1 MRKTHITASVLSLTG
16 LVALAQP
23 YETATVISATPIVTQ
38 VPHTVCTPTVVAVPE
53 PSSGAG
59 AVMGAI
65 AGGVVGNAF
74 GQGAGNAAA
83 TALGIVGGAMLGERL
98 EGQSGS
104 GTHTVQQCTEQW
116 IQVSAYQVEYEL
128 NGRRYTTQMNQA
140 PGQTLMIQAAPAITA
155 PQAPWVYAAPPVYR
169 APPPIY
175 MAPPFGY
182 PYPLGYGIYPPIGI
196 QFGIGYHHYRR
207 H

>member
-1 MRKTHITASVLSLTG
+1 MRKTHTAASVLSLTG

-53 PSSGAG
+53 PRSGAG

-65 AGGVVGNAF
+65 AGGVVGNAI

-83 TALGIVGGAMLGERL
+83 TAIGIVGGAMLGERL
-98 EGQSGS
+98 EGQGGL

-128 NGRRYTTQMNQA
+128 NGRRYTTHMNQA
-140 PGQTLMIQAAPAITA
+140 PGQTLMIQAAPTIAA
-155 PQAPWVYAAPPVYR
+155 PQPPLVYTAPPVYR
-169 APPPIY
+169 APPPIF
-175 MAPPFGY
+175 MAPLGY
-182 PYPLGYGIYPPIGI
+182 PYPYGHGFYPPIGI
-196 QFGIGYHHYRR
+196 SFGIGYHHYRR